1 MSKGQKL
8 DYLSFLV
15 LHLYRWTPWRFRA
28 TWVKEA
34 GGSKF
39 YKQTKHLFDSNYIHL
54 AMSYVIMG
62 RRVAS
67 EYLTLGTLATLGGVI
82 ALSRAGGSKSKPQAA
97 KENLSLSG
105 STEEDDFIKNFV
117 AEAEKEGAKKK

>member
-1 MSKGQKL
+1 
-8 DYLSFLV
+8 
-15 LHLYRWTPWRFRA
+15 
-28 TWVKEA
+28 
-34 GGSKF
+34 
-39 YKQTKHLFDSNYIHL
+39 
-54 AMSYVIMG
+54 MSYVIMG